1 MNKRKLISLSPEAK
15 ADLMIRYIKKQWE
28 YQRPDHDKPVPMNR
42 ALLPLYIKNSMRY
55 ARISARFDKRLD
67 KFIGSLTNEER
78 FVYNNVSFRYMFDKA
93 FDALYKLSIKEDK

>member
-1 MNKRKLISLSPEAK
+1 MNKRKLINLSPEK
-15 ADLMIRYIKKQWE
+15 KEDLMIRYIKKQWE

-78 FVYNNVSFRYMFDKA
+78 FIYHDVSFRYMFDKA
-93 FDALYKLSIKEDK
+93 FNALYKLSIKEDK